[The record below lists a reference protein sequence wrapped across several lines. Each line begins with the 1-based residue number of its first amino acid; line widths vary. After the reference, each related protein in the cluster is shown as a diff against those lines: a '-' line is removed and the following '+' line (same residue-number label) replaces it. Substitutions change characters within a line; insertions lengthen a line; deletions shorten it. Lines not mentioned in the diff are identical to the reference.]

1 MQICKNGEVHVH
13 TQMPYFVGI
22 SHLGQPCY
30 HLLVI
35 FEILT
40 GNYIFTN
47 TDILRIL
54 VLSLGIVLTNN
65 VKLFY
70 LPANIS
76 F

>member
-1 MQICKNGEVHVH
+1 MQIYKNGQVHVH

-22 SHLGQPCY
+22 SHLPFY
-30 HLLVI
+30 HLRVI